1 MENVTSYIV
10 TAALPYANGP
20 IHIGH
25 LSGVYIPADIYV
37 RYLRINKK
45 KVIFICGSDEHGAP
59 ITIRSKKENV
69 SPKKI
74 IDKYHNLN
82 KEYLKKIGINF
93 NIFFRTSSLLHKY
106 TVQKF
111 FIELKKKK
119 KFKIYKNDQ
128 FYDVKYK
135 HFLSDRYLIG
145 DCPKCNNK
153 SYGDQCE
160 SCGYVLNF
168 NELKNP
174 KSILSKS
181 KPILRST
188 KH

>member
-1 MENVTSYIV
+1 MENVTSYII

-45 KVIFICGSDEHGAP
+45 RVIFICGSDEHGAP

-106 TVQKF
+106 IVQKF
-111 FIELKKKK
+111 FIKLKKKK

-128 FYDVKYK
+128 FYDVKY
-135 HFLSDRYLIG
+135 IV
-145 DCPKCNNK
+145 
-153 SYGDQCE
+153 SY
-160 SCGYVLNF
+160 
-168 NELKNP
+168 
-174 KSILSKS
+174 I
-181 KPILRST
+181 
-188 KH
+188 